1 MGFLD
6 FFRKKPEPPKSP
18 AGEFTVEELNVWL
31 AEQKSQEY
39 ESLGKKTGELQK
51 LVLEEKETLKANL
64 QVLQKAEPRNKDL
77 PERIKHVMEGNRQ
90 IYLQKTNALLE
101 KLVLPKR
108 TEELLSFI
116 KEFDKE
122 LDHFDRSISKS
133 HQIMEEIFQ
142 EKASV
147 IAKGIKKID
156 KSFKEIDSHIKGS
169 KLEGISRIQEDLAA
183 LLSMKSHSLERKK
196 SILHEKE
203 ELSAIKK
210 EISRKEARLA
220 GLQKEDEYVQLQK
233 SLAEKEKIQ
242 KEISDLRSRIR
253 GIFSEVEPALKK
265 YENLSQSKLSLEYL
279 TDPIE
284 ALHRDEGLEIAKI
297 FQAAHKAILAG
308 EITLKDKKRE
318 KILSTLLKLDSSF
331 LQGLLKEESSLGSRL
346 DEAQSVLESSQLLKE
361 IHNMKSAI
369 KKETLEYEDKLA
381 RLEKNAKPKLNDS
394 IEESRNMIENN
405 IRQLLNAEIRI
416 II

>member
-6 FFRKKPEPPKSP
+6 FFRKRPEPPKP
-18 AGEFTVEELNVWL
+18 PTMEFTVEELNVWL

-51 LVLEEKETLKANL
+51 LVLEEKETLKTNL
-64 QVLQKAEPRNKDL
+64 QILQKAEPRNKDL

-90 IYLQKTNALLE
+90 IYLQKTSALLE

-122 LDHFDRSISKS
+122 LDNFDRSVSKS

-156 KSFKEIDSHIKGS
+156 KYLKEIDTHIKES
-169 KLEGISRIQEDLAA
+169 RLEGISRIQEDLAA

-196 SILHEKE
+196 SILREKE

-210 EISRKEARLA
+210 EISRKEASLA
-220 GLQKEDEYVQLQK
+220 GLQKEDEYIQLQK

-242 KEISDLRSRIR
+242 KEIADLRSRIR

-284 ALHRDEGLEIAKI
+284 ALHRDEGLEIVKI
-297 FQAAHKAILAG
+297 FQATHKAILAG
-308 EITLKDKKRE
+308 EITLKDKKKE

-331 LQGLLKEESSLGSRL
+331 LQGLLKEEASLDSRL
-346 DEAQSVLESSQLLKE
+346 DEVQSALESSQLLKE
-361 IHNMKSAI
+361 MHNTKSAI

-381 RLEKNAKPKLNDS
+381 RLEKNAKPKLDDS
-394 IEESRNMIENN
+394 IGESRNMIENN
-405 IRQLLNAEIRI
+405 IRQLLNAEIKI